1 MIHFYK
7 QHQFFIALNH
17 FVGVGS
23 FQKNH
28 KLAPLSLM
36 REASFGHGRLS
47 VVNATTA
54 RWTWHRNND
63 ADSTVRD
70 ELWLESLAANG
81 ACRQGEPAVD
91 FRDDEL

>member
-1 MIHFYK
+1 
-7 QHQFFIALNH
+7 AAR
-17 FVGVGS
+17 S

-28 KLAPLSLM
+28 KLARLSLM

-47 VVNATTA
+47 VVNATAA
-54 RWTWHRNND
+54 RWAWHRNDD

-81 ACRQGEPAVD
+81 SCRRTQPFAD
-91 FRDDEL
+91 YWSDEL